1 MQATSCEN
9 QQQESAMAKLSN
21 EMLITNYHFRG
32 ALYKVKI
39 NIKDRA
45 YICNSKNSEN
55 HIIKNPVQCQKGHL
69 FCYKCS
75 VVAPQDNGED
85 KKACPCCAF
94 TSQSKGIDNLSEEC
108 FNLQKDFCIARTINN
123 IQISC
128 PIKETFG
135 LNEDSQ
141 CYWQGTLKQLKTHL
155 IKDCKILPQAE
166 VIQNR
171 LSELE
176 QQITNVST
184 NISTLEDLTTKI
196 TSQQQKIVQ
205 LEQQSSQYQQDITEL
220 KQQIS
225 EITSITN
232 INNRNYGELIWKIDN
247 YNEKLL
253 EAKVG
258 IQTAIYS
265 PSFYSKQYGHH
276 LKIKMYLDGDSFGKG
291 SHISVYIMVCKGEF
305 DNIIKWPLNA
315 VFHFTVINQEVAGDD
330 FFESIITEP
339 ASNSSQKPVSS
350 RNIPTGYPLFLPQK
364 DLKKFI
370 KDDVIF
376 LKINVI
382 LNI

>member
-45 YICNSKNSEN
+45 YICNSKNFEN

-75 VVAPQDNGED
+75 VVAPQNNGED

-108 FNLQKDFCIARTINN
+108 FNLQTDFCIARTINN

-225 EITSITN
+225 DIKSITN

-247 YNEKLL
+247 YKEKLK
-253 EAKVG
+253 EAEDGKQ
-258 IQTAIYS
+258 IAIYS
-265 PSFYSKQYGHH
+265 PSFYSRQGGYH
-276 LKIKMYLDGDSFGKG
+276 LKTKVYLNGDGFGEG
-291 SHISVYIMVCKGEF
+291 SYLSVYIMVCKGEF
-305 DNIIKWPLNA
+305 DNILKWPLDA
-315 VFHFTVINQEVAGDD
+315 KFTFTLINQEPTTGSHYIDGFRSD
-330 FFESIITEP
+330 MQ
-339 ASNSSQKPVSS
+339 SSSFRKPSEDN
-350 RNIPTGYPLFLPQK
+350 NIATGSPLFLSHK
-364 DLKKFI
+364 ALKSCSFI
-370 KDDVIF
+370 KDDAIF
-376 LKINVI
+376 LKTSIK
-382 LNI
+382 